1 MDFSSVGTALTSL
14 QLAKEALNSIL
25 GIRDF
30 NALAPKIAAINDQLL
45 KAQDGLSMY
54 AAKVADLQ
62 EKLLAATAELAQ
74 LKEKADERERYTL
87 VELSSGIF
95 VYRLKDGDDRHN
107 VPVEGNAEPF
117 HYLCQKCFHEGTK
130 SILQQSAGVTKITLD
145 CFNCGAKYFTGH
157 SRALD
162 PLVFSSEFRT

>member
-1 MDFSSVGTALTSL
+1 MDFSSVGTAFTSL
-14 QLAKEALNSIL
+14 QIAKEGLNSIL

-30 NALAPKIAAINDQLL
+30 NAIAPQIATINDQLL
-45 KAQDGLSMY
+45 KAQDGLFMY

-62 EKLLAATAELAQ
+62 EKLLAATAELSE
-74 LKEKADERERYTL
+74 LKKKAEERERYAL

-107 VPVEGNAEPF
+107 VPVEGNAEPV

-130 SILQQSAGVTKITLD
+130 SILQQNAGLGRITID
-145 CFNCGAKYFTGH
+145 CFTCGAKYFTGH
-157 SRALD
+157 SRALAAQT
-162 PLVFSSEFRT
+162 FSAEFGP